1 MRNSAQSEDVEDTD
15 VFYWFFLCEWLQ
27 VCDLKFYSAPVESEK
42 SSEATSV
49 FSPSSTPEREG
60 IVGPSQR
67 VHLRS
72 PPSPTSEGLREKR
85 GRGGAAGGKC
95 VLKMAE
101 LPLAAQ
107 LRSHVCGRADVL
119 GEDGRTDGR
128 PCGNQRWLQS
138 STSSNPTAFH
148 SGKVSKS
155 HSLVHASPSNSLLG
169 K

>member
-1 MRNSAQSEDVEDTD
+1 MFFIG
-15 VFYWFFLCEWLQ
+15 VFFGEWLQ

-119 GEDGRTDGR
+119 GEDGRTDVWKSKMAAKLHIIKPDCIPQRQSFRITLAR
-128 PCGNQRWLQS
+128 PRF
-138 STSSNPTAFH
+138 AFKF
-148 SGKVSKS
+148 SFRKVKME
-155 HSLVHASPSNSLLG
+155 
-169 K
+169 